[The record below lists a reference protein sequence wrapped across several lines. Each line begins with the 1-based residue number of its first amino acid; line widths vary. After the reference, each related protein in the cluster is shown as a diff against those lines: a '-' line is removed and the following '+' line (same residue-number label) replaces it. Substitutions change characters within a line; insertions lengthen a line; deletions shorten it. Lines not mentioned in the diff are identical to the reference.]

1 MDTTTQQMLQ
11 WQLCMMELFLEK
23 FSTPTSLPSE
33 TKITKLTE
41 AVTYIGNDVI
51 SLSKKVLE
59 KKTRI
64 NFGVLVNQNTHAH
77 VPKNSRKPN

>member
-23 FSTPTSLPSE
+23 FSTPTSLPLE

-59 KKTRI
+59 KKPGSI
-64 NFGVLVNQNTHAH
+64 LVFW
-77 VPKNSRKPN
+77 